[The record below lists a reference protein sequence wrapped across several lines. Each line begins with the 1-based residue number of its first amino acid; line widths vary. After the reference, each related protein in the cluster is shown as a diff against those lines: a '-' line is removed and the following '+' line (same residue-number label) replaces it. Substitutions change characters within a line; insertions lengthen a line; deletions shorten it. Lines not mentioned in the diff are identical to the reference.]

1 MKVVLVG
8 INSQYFHSNLA
19 IRYLKAFNKDLNCE
33 IILKEFTINDRKE
46 NIVKELYKENADM
59 IGFSTYIWNV
69 TLVKEISELLKIINE
84 NIEIFYGGPEVSYDP
99 IEILKEFSGD
109 YIIEGEG
116 EETFREFLIEKLKN
130 RGNEKLFEIKGLY
143 TKVDNEIIYGGKRPL
158 MNMNNLVF
166 PYEEDED
173 LRNKIA
179 YYEGSRGCPFMCS
192 YCLSSTTHGVRFLDI
207 DRVKRELKYFVDKDV
222 ALVKFVDRTF
232 NCNHKFAKEI
242 WSYLIECGGNTT
254 FHFEISADL
263 LTKEEIE
270 ILSKAPKDKFQFEV
284 GVQTTNNEVLRNIN
298 RFVNYENIKEKVDE
312 IKKYKNIKQHL
323 DLIAGLPGEDLDSFI
338 KSFNDVYYIE
348 PEEIQLGFLKLL
360 KGSKM
365 REESEKWGMKASPY
379 PPYEILYNKKI
390 SYKNILLLKKVEEM
404 VDKYYNAGKFD
415 ISIKFLLKYFKT
427 PFDFYKTLGEFY
439 EEKGYFK
446 RNISNTDYYKVLL
459 DFSLEIIKKDVD
471 IFLNL
476 LKHEYLLYNKKK
488 WLPDFLERIYLDK
501 KVEKDLR
508 KSLVKQDHIELY
520 NYDVL
525 KLIREDIISMEK
537 NVLIYYHNGKVD
549 SIPLTD
555 YQNKNN

>member
-19 IRYLKAFNKDLNCE
+19 IRYLKSFNKDLNCE
-33 IILKEFTINDRKE
+33 IILREFTVNDRKE
-46 NIVKELYKENADM
+46 NIVKELYKENADI

-69 TLVKEISELLKIINE
+69 TLVSEVSQILKIIDE
-84 NIEIFYGGPEVSYDP
+84 DIEIIYGGPEVSYNP
-99 IEILKEFSGD
+99 IEILKEVSGD

-116 EETFREFLIEKLKN
+116 EETFREFLIEKLKSN
-130 RGNEKLFEIKGLY
+130 DKEKLFQVKGLY
-143 TKVDNEIIYGGKRPL
+143 IKEGDKIIYGGKRPL
-158 MNMNNLVF
+158 MDMEKLVF

-173 LRNKIA
+173 LKNKIA

-207 DRVKRELKYFVDKDV
+207 DRVKKELKYFIDKDV
-222 ALVKFVDRTF
+222 SLVKFVDRTF

-263 LTKEEIE
+263 LTKEEIG

-312 IKKYKNIKQHL
+312 VKKYKNIKQHL
-323 DLIAGLPGEDLDSFI
+323 DLIAGLPGEDLESFI
-338 KSFNDVYYIE
+338 KSFNDVYAIE

-365 REESEKWGMKASPY
+365 REDAEKWGMKSSPY
-379 PPYEILYNKKI
+379 PPYEILYNNKI

-404 VDKYYNAGKFD
+404 VDKYYNTGKFK

-427 PFDFYKTLGEFY
+427 PFEFYKTLGEFY
-439 EEKGYFK
+439 EEKGYFN
-446 RNISNTDYYKVLL
+446 RSISNTDYYKVLL
-459 DFSLEIIKKDVD
+459 DFNLEIINKDID

-488 WLPDFLERIYLDK
+488 WIPDFLNRVYLDK
-501 KVEKDLR
+501 NIERNFKKELT
-508 KSLVKQDHIELY
+508 KQDHIELY
-520 NYDVL
+520 DYDVL
-525 KLIREDIISMEK
+525 KFIQEDIINMEK
-537 NVLIYYHNGKVD
+537 NVLIYYHTGKVK
-549 SIPLTD
+549 SIPL
-555 YQNKNN
+555 NNC

>member
-19 IRYLKAFNKDLNCE
+19 IRYLKSFTKDLDCE
-33 IILKEFTINDRKE
+33 IVLKEFTINDRKE
-46 NIVKELYKENADM
+46 NIVKELYKEKANI

-69 TLVKEISELLKIINE
+69 TLVKEISDLLKIINE
-84 NIEIFYGGPEVSYDP
+84 DVEIVYGGPEVSYDP
-99 IEILKEFSGD
+99 CEILKKFSGD

-130 RGNEKLFEIKGLY
+130 NDNEKLLQIKGLY
-143 TKVDNEIIYGGKRPL
+143 TKKGNEIIYGGKRPL
-158 MNMNNLVF
+158 MDMNNLVF
-166 PYEEDED
+166 PYEEYED
-173 LRNKIA
+173 LENKIA
-179 YYEGSRGCPFMCS
+179 YFESSRGCPFMCS

-207 DRVKRELKYFVDKDV
+207 DRVKKELKYFVDKGV
-222 ALVKFVDRTF
+222 SLVKFVDRTF

-242 WSYLIECGGNTT
+242 WSYLIECGGDTT

-312 IKKYKNIKQHL
+312 VKKYKNIKQHL
-323 DLIAGLPGEDLDSFI
+323 DLIAGLPGEDLESFI
-338 KSFNDVYYIE
+338 KSFNDVYAIE

-365 REESEKWGMKASPY
+365 REDAEKWGMKASPY
-379 PPYEILYNKKI
+379 PPYEILYTKKI
-390 SYKNILLLKKVEEM
+390 SYKNILVLKKVEEM

-415 ISIKFLLKYFKT
+415 ISIKFLLKYFDT
-427 PFDFYKTLGEFY
+427 PFEFYKALSDFY
-439 EEKGYFK
+439 EEQGYFK
-446 RNISNTDYYKVLL
+446 RNISNTDYYKVLF
-459 DFSLEIIKKDVD
+459 DFSLQIIKGEND

-488 WLPDFLERIYLDK
+488 WIPDFLDRIYLDK
-501 KVEKDLR
+501 KVEKNLR
-508 KSLVKQDHIELY
+508 KNLSKQDHIEVY

-525 KLIREDIISMEK
+525 KFIKEDIINKEK
-537 NVLIYYHNGKVD
+537 YVLTYYDNGNIK
-549 SIPLTD
+549 SIPLIN
-555 YQNKNN
+555 Y

>member
-19 IRYLKAFNKDLNCE
+19 IRYLKSFTKDLDCE
-33 IILKEFTINDRKE
+33 IVLKEFTINDRKE
-46 NIVKELYKENADM
+46 NIVKELYKEKANI

-84 NIEIFYGGPEVSYDP
+84 DVEIVYGGPEVSYDSC
-99 IEILKEFSGD
+99 EILKKFSGD

-130 RGNEKLFEIKGLY
+130 NDNEKLLQIKGLY
-143 TKVDNEIIYGGKRPL
+143 TKKGNEIIYGGKRPL

-312 IKKYKNIKQHL
+312 VKKYKNIKQHL
-323 DLIAGLPGEDLDSFI
+323 DLIAGLPGENLESFI
-338 KSFNDVYYIE
+338 KSFNDVYAIE

-365 REESEKWGMKASPY
+365 REDAEKWGMKASPY
-379 PPYEILYNKKI
+379 PPYEILYTKKI
-390 SYKNILLLKKVEEM
+390 SYKNILVLKKVEEM

-415 ISIKFLLKYFKT
+415 ISIKFLLKYFDT
-427 PFDFYKTLGEFY
+427 PFEFYKALSDFY
-439 EEKGYFK
+439 EEQGYFK

-459 DFSLEIIKKDVD
+459 DFSLQIIKGEND

-488 WLPDFLERIYLDK
+488 WIPDFLDRIYLDK
-501 KVEKDLR
+501 KVEKNLR
-508 KSLVKQDHIELY
+508 KNLSKQDHIEVY

-525 KLIREDIISMEK
+525 KFIKEDIINKEK
-537 NVLIYYHNGKVD
+537 YVLIYYDNGNVE
-549 SIPLTD
+549 SIPLIN
-555 YQNKNN
+555 Y

>member
-19 IRYLKAFNKDLNCE
+19 IRYLKSFTKDLDCE
-33 IILKEFTINDRKE
+33 IVLKEFTINDRKE
-46 NIVKELYKENADM
+46 NIVKELYKEKANI

-69 TLVKEISELLKIINE
+69 TLVKEISDLLKIINE
-84 NIEIFYGGPEVSYDP
+84 DVEIVYGGPEVSYDP
-99 IEILKEFSGD
+99 CEILKKFSGD

-130 RGNEKLFEIKGLY
+130 NDNEKLLQIKGLY
-143 TKVDNEIIYGGKRPL
+143 TKKGNEIIYGGKRPL
-158 MNMNNLVF
+158 MDMNNLVF
-166 PYEEDED
+166 PYEEYED
-173 LRNKIA
+173 LENKIA
-179 YYEGSRGCPFMCS
+179 YFESSRGCPFMCS

-207 DRVKRELKYFVDKDV
+207 DRVKKELKYFVDKGV
-222 ALVKFVDRTF
+222 SLVKFVDRTF

-242 WSYLIECGGNTT
+242 WSYLIECGGDTT

-312 IKKYKNIKQHL
+312 VKKYKNIKQHL
-323 DLIAGLPGEDLDSFI
+323 DLIAGLPGEDLESFI
-338 KSFNDVYYIE
+338 KSFNDVYAIE

-365 REESEKWGMKASPY
+365 REDAEKWGMKASPY
-379 PPYEILYNKKI
+379 PPYEILYTKKI
-390 SYKNILLLKKVEEM
+390 SYKNILVLKKVEEM

-415 ISIKFLLKYFKT
+415 ISIKFLLKYFDT
-427 PFDFYKTLGEFY
+427 PFEFYKALSDFY
-439 EEKGYFK
+439 EEQGYFK

-459 DFSLEIIKKDVD
+459 DFSLQIIKGEND

-488 WLPDFLERIYLDK
+488 WIPDFLDRIYLDK
-501 KVEKDLR
+501 KVEKNLR
-508 KSLVKQDHIELY
+508 KNLSKQDHIEVY

-525 KLIREDIISMEK
+525 KFIKEDIINKEK
-537 NVLIYYHNGKVD
+537 YVLTYYDNGNIK
-549 SIPLTD
+549 SIPLIN
-555 YQNKNN
+555 Y

>member
-130 RGNEKLFEIKGLY
+130 RGNEKLLEIKGLY

-365 REESEKWGMKASPY
+365 REESEKWGIKASPY
-379 PPYEILYNKKI
+379 PPYEILKNFIQKYITTKK
-390 SYKNILLLKKVEEM
+390 SR
-404 VDKYYNAGKFD
+404 
-415 ISIKFLLKYFKT
+415 
-427 PFDFYKTLGEFY
+427 
-439 EEKGYFK
+439 
-446 RNISNTDYYKVLL
+446 RNG
-459 DFSLEIIKKDVD
+459 
-471 IFLNL
+471 
-476 LKHEYLLYNKKK
+476 
-488 WLPDFLERIYLDK
+488 R
-501 KVEKDLR
+501 
-508 KSLVKQDHIELY
+508 
-520 NYDVL
+520 
-525 KLIREDIISMEK
+525 
-537 NVLIYYHNGKVD
+537 
-549 SIPLTD
+549 
-555 YQNKNN
+555 

>member
-33 IILKEFTINDRKE
+33 IILKEFTINDRKD
-46 NIVKELYKENADM
+46 NIVKELYKEEADI

-69 TLVKEISELLKIINE
+69 TLIKEISEILKIING
-84 NIEIFYGGPEVSYDP
+84 NIEIFYGGPEVSYSPMD
-99 IEILKEFSGD
+99 ILKEFSGD

-116 EETFREFLIEKLKN
+116 EETFREFLIEKLKSN
-130 RGNEKLFEIKGLY
+130 GKENLFDIKGLY
-143 TKVDNEIIYGGKRPL
+143 VKEEEEIIYGGRRPL
-158 MNMNNLVF
+158 MDMEKLIF

-192 YCLSSTTHGVRFLDI
+192 YCLSSTTHGVRFLNI
-207 DRVKRELKYFVDKDV
+207 DRVKKELKYFIDKDV
-222 ALVKFVDRTF
+222 SLVKFVDRTF

-323 DLIAGLPGEDLDSFI
+323 DLIAGLPGEDLESFV
-338 KSFNDVYYIE
+338 KSFNDVYAIE

-365 REESEKWGMKASPY
+365 REESEKWGMKSSPY
-379 PPYEILYNKKI
+379 PPYEILYNNKI

-415 ISIKFLLKYFKT
+415 ISIKFLIKYFDT
-427 PFDFYKTLGEFY
+427 PFEFYKALGEFY
-439 EEKGYFK
+439 DEKGYFK

-459 DFSLEIIKKDVD
+459 DFSLQIIKKDVD

-488 WLPDFLERIYLDK
+488 WIPDFLDRIYLDK
-501 KVEKDLR
+501 KVEKDL
-508 KSLVKQDHIELY
+508 KKGLAKQDHIELY

-525 KLIREDIISMEK
+525 RFIQEDIIDMEK
-537 NVLIYYHNGKVD
+537 NVLIYYQNGKVK
-549 SIPLTD
+549 SIPLIN
-555 YQNKNN
+555 Y

>member
-19 IRYLKAFNKDLNCE
+19 IRYLKSFTKDLDCE
-33 IILKEFTINDRKE
+33 IVLKEFTINDRKE
-46 NIVKELYKENADM
+46 NIVKELYKEKANI

-69 TLVKEISELLKIINE
+69 TLVKEISDLLKIINE
-84 NIEIFYGGPEVSYDP
+84 DVEIVYGGPEVSYDP
-99 IEILKEFSGD
+99 CEILKKFSGD

-130 RGNEKLFEIKGLY
+130 NDNEKLLQIKGLY
-143 TKVDNEIIYGGKRPL
+143 TKKGNEIIYGGKRPL
-158 MNMNNLVF
+158 MDMNNLVF

-173 LRNKIA
+173 LENKIA
-179 YYEGSRGCPFMCS
+179 YFESSRGCPFMCS

-207 DRVKRELKYFVDKDV
+207 DRVKKELKYFVDKGV
-222 ALVKFVDRTF
+222 SLVKFVDRTF

-242 WSYLIECGGNTT
+242 WSYLIECGGDTT

-312 IKKYKNIKQHL
+312 VKKYKNIKQHL
-323 DLIAGLPGEDLDSFI
+323 DLIAGLPGEDLESFI
-338 KSFNDVYYIE
+338 KSFNDVYAIE

-365 REESEKWGMKASPY
+365 REDAEKWGMKASPY
-379 PPYEILYNKKI
+379 PPYEILYTKKI
-390 SYKNILLLKKVEEM
+390 SYKNILVLKKVEEM

-415 ISIKFLLKYFKT
+415 ISIKFLLKYFDT
-427 PFDFYKTLGEFY
+427 PFEFYKALSDFY
-439 EEKGYFK
+439 EEQGYFK

-459 DFSLEIIKKDVD
+459 DFSLQIIKGEND

-488 WLPDFLERIYLDK
+488 WIPDFLDRIYLDK
-501 KVEKDLR
+501 KVEKNLR
-508 KSLVKQDHIELY
+508 KNLSKQDHIEVY

-525 KLIREDIISMEK
+525 KFIKEDIINKEK
-537 NVLIYYHNGKVD
+537 YVLTYYDNGNIK
-549 SIPLTD
+549 SIPLIN
-555 YQNKNN
+555 Y

>member
-19 IRYLKAFNKDLNCE
+19 IRYLKSFTKDLDCE
-33 IILKEFTINDRKE
+33 IVLKEFTINDRKE
-46 NIVKELYKENADM
+46 NIVKELYKEKANI

-84 NIEIFYGGPEVSYDP
+84 DVEIVYGGPEVSYDP
-99 IEILKEFSGD
+99 CEILKKFSVD

-130 RGNEKLFEIKGLY
+130 NDNEKLLQIKGLY
-143 TKVDNEIIYGGKRPL
+143 TKKGNEIIYGGKRPL
-158 MNMNNLVF
+158 MDMNNLVF

-173 LRNKIA
+173 LKNKIA
-179 YYEGSRGCPFMCS
+179 YFESSRGCPFMCS

-207 DRVKRELKYFVDKDV
+207 DRVKKELKYFVDKGV
-222 ALVKFVDRTF
+222 SLVKFVDRTF

-242 WSYLIECGGNTT
+242 WSYLIECGGDTT

-312 IKKYKNIKQHL
+312 VKKYKNIKQHL
-323 DLIAGLPGEDLDSFI
+323 DLIAGLPGENLESFI
-338 KSFNDVYYIE
+338 KSFNDVYAIE

-365 REESEKWGMKASPY
+365 REDAEKWGMKASPY
-379 PPYEILYNKKI
+379 PPYEILYTKKI
-390 SYKNILLLKKVEEM
+390 SYKNILVLKKVEEM

-415 ISIKFLLKYFKT
+415 ISIKFLLKYFDT
-427 PFDFYKTLGEFY
+427 PFEFYKALSDFY
-439 EEKGYFK
+439 EEQGYFK

-459 DFSLEIIKKDVD
+459 DFSLQIIKGEND

-488 WLPDFLERIYLDK
+488 WIPDFLDRIYLDK
-501 KVEKDLR
+501 KVEKNLR
-508 KSLVKQDHIELY
+508 KNLSKQDHIEVY

-525 KLIREDIISMEK
+525 KFIKEDIINKEK
-537 NVLIYYHNGKVD
+537 YVLTYYDNGNVE
-549 SIPLTD
+549 SIPLIN
-555 YQNKNN
+555 Y

>member
-19 IRYLKAFNKDLNCE
+19 IRYLKSFTKDLDCE
-33 IILKEFTINDRKE
+33 IVLKEFTINDRKE
-46 NIVKELYKENADM
+46 NIVKELYKEKANI

-84 NIEIFYGGPEVSYDP
+84 DVEIVYGGPEVSYDSC
-99 IEILKEFSGD
+99 EILKKFSGD

-130 RGNEKLFEIKGLY
+130 NDNEKLLQIKGLY
-143 TKVDNEIIYGGKRPL
+143 TKKGNEIIYGGKRPL
-158 MNMNNLVF
+158 MDMNNLVF

-173 LRNKIA
+173 LKNKIA
-179 YYEGSRGCPFMCS
+179 YFESSRGCPFMCS

-207 DRVKRELKYFVDKDV
+207 DRVKKELKYFVDKGV
-222 ALVKFVDRTF
+222 SLVKFVDRTF

-242 WSYLIECGGNTT
+242 WSYLIECGGDTT

-312 IKKYKNIKQHL
+312 VKKYKNIKQHL
-323 DLIAGLPGEDLDSFI
+323 DLIAGLPGENLESFI
-338 KSFNDVYYIE
+338 KSFNDVYAIE

-365 REESEKWGMKASPY
+365 REDAEKWGMKASPY
-379 PPYEILYNKKI
+379 PPYEILYTKKI
-390 SYKNILLLKKVEEM
+390 SYKNILVLKKVEEM

-415 ISIKFLLKYFKT
+415 ISIKFLLKYFDT
-427 PFDFYKTLGEFY
+427 PFEFYKALSDFY
-439 EEKGYFK
+439 EEQGYFK

-459 DFSLEIIKKDVD
+459 DFSLQIIKGEND

-488 WLPDFLERIYLDK
+488 WIPDFLDRIYLDK
-501 KVEKDLR
+501 KVEKNLR
-508 KSLVKQDHIELY
+508 KNLSKQDHIEVY

-525 KLIREDIISMEK
+525 KFIKEDIINKEK
-537 NVLIYYHNGKVD
+537 YVLTYYDNGNVE
-549 SIPLTD
+549 SIPLIN
-555 YQNKNN
+555 Y

>member
-19 IRYLKAFNKDLNCE
+19 IRYLKSFTKDLDCE
-33 IILKEFTINDRKE
+33 IVLKEFTINDRKE
-46 NIVKELYKENADM
+46 NIVKELYKEKANI

-69 TLVKEISELLKIINE
+69 TLVKEISDLLKIINE
-84 NIEIFYGGPEVSYDP
+84 DVEIVYGGPEVSYDP
-99 IEILKEFSGD
+99 CEILKKFSGD

-130 RGNEKLFEIKGLY
+130 NDNEKLLQIKGLY
-143 TKVDNEIIYGGKRPL
+143 TKKGNEIIYGGKRPL
-158 MNMNNLVF
+158 MDMNNLVF

-173 LRNKIA
+173 LENKIA
-179 YYEGSRGCPFMCS
+179 YFESSRGCPFMCS

-207 DRVKRELKYFVDKDV
+207 DRVKKELKYFVDKGV
-222 ALVKFVDRTF
+222 SLVKFVDRTF

-242 WSYLIECGGNTT
+242 WSYLIECGGDTT

-312 IKKYKNIKQHL
+312 VKKYKNIKQHL
-323 DLIAGLPGEDLDSFI
+323 DLIAGLPGEDLESFI
-338 KSFNDVYYIE
+338 KSFNDVYAIE

-365 REESEKWGMKASPY
+365 REDAEKWGMKASPY
-379 PPYEILYNKKI
+379 PPYEILYTKKI
-390 SYKNILLLKKVEEM
+390 SYKNILVLKKVEEM

-415 ISIKFLLKYFKT
+415 ISIKFLLKYFDT
-427 PFDFYKTLGEFY
+427 PFEFYKALSDFY
-439 EEKGYFK
+439 EEQGYFK
-446 RNISNTDYYKVLL
+446 RNISNTDYYKVLF
-459 DFSLEIIKKDVD
+459 DFSLQIIKGEND

-488 WLPDFLERIYLDK
+488 WIPDFLDRIYLDK
-501 KVEKDLR
+501 KVEKNLR
-508 KSLVKQDHIELY
+508 KNLSKQDHIEVY

-525 KLIREDIISMEK
+525 KFIKEDIINKEK
-537 NVLIYYHNGKVD
+537 YVLTYYDNGNIK
-549 SIPLTD
+549 SIPLIN
-555 YQNKNN
+555 Y

>member
-19 IRYLKAFNKDLNCE
+19 IRYLKSFTKDLDCE
-33 IILKEFTINDRKE
+33 IVLKEFTINDRKE
-46 NIVKELYKENADM
+46 NIVKELYKEKANI

-69 TLVKEISELLKIINE
+69 TLVKEISDLLKIINE
-84 NIEIFYGGPEVSYDP
+84 DVEIVYGGPEVSYDP
-99 IEILKEFSGD
+99 CEILKKFSGD

-130 RGNEKLFEIKGLY
+130 NDNEKLLQIKGLY
-143 TKVDNEIIYGGKRPL
+143 TKKGNEIIYGGKRPL
-158 MNMNNLVF
+158 MDMNNLVF

-173 LRNKIA
+173 LENKIA
-179 YYEGSRGCPFMCS
+179 YFESSRGCPFMCS

-207 DRVKRELKYFVDKDV
+207 DRVKKELKYFVDKGV
-222 ALVKFVDRTF
+222 SLVKFVDRTF

-242 WSYLIECGGNTT
+242 WSYLIECGGDTT

-312 IKKYKNIKQHL
+312 VKKYKNIKQHL
-323 DLIAGLPGEDLDSFI
+323 DLIAGLPGEDLESFI
-338 KSFNDVYYIE
+338 KSFNDVYAIE

-365 REESEKWGMKASPY
+365 REDAEKWGMKASPY
-379 PPYEILYNKKI
+379 PPYEILYTKKI
-390 SYKNILLLKKVEEM
+390 SYKNILVLKKVEEM

-415 ISIKFLLKYFKT
+415 ISIKFLLKYFDT
-427 PFDFYKTLGEFY
+427 PFEFYKALSDFY
-439 EEKGYFK
+439 EEQGYFK
-446 RNISNTDYYKVLL
+446 RNISNTDYYKVLF
-459 DFSLEIIKKDVD
+459 DFSLQIIKGEND

-488 WLPDFLERIYLDK
+488 WIPDFLDRIYLDK
-501 KVEKDLR
+501 KVEKNLR
-508 KSLVKQDHIELY
+508 KNLSKQDHIEVY

-525 KLIREDIISMEK
+525 KFIKEDIINKEK
-537 NVLIYYHNGKVD
+537 YVLTYYYNGNIK
-549 SIPLTD
+549 SIPLIN
-555 YQNKNN
+555 Y

>member
-19 IRYLKAFNKDLNCE
+19 IRYLKSFNKDLNCE
-33 IILKEFTINDRKE
+33 IILREFTVNDRKE
-46 NIVKELYKENADM
+46 NIVKELYKENADI

-69 TLVKEISELLKIINE
+69 TLVSEVSQILKIIDE
-84 NIEIFYGGPEVSYDP
+84 NIEIIYGGPEVSYNP
-99 IEILKEFSGD
+99 IEILKEVSGD

-116 EETFREFLIEKLKN
+116 EETFREFLIEKLKSN
-130 RGNEKLFEIKGLY
+130 DKEKLFQVKGLY
-143 TKVDNEIIYGGKRPL
+143 IKEGDKIIYGGKRPL
-158 MNMNNLVF
+158 MDMEKLVF

-173 LRNKIA
+173 LKNKIA

-192 YCLSSTTHGVRFLDI
+192 YCLSSTTQGVRFLDI
-207 DRVKRELKYFVDKDV
+207 DRVKKELKYFIDKDV
-222 ALVKFVDRTF
+222 SLVKFVDRTF

-263 LTKEEIE
+263 LTKEEIG

-312 IKKYKNIKQHL
+312 VKKYKNIKQHL
-323 DLIAGLPGEDLDSFI
+323 DLIAGLPGEDLESFI
-338 KSFNDVYYIE
+338 KSFNDVYAIE

-365 REESEKWGMKASPY
+365 REDAEKWGMKSSPY
-379 PPYEILYNKKI
+379 PPYEILYNNKI

-404 VDKYYNAGKFD
+404 VDKYYNTGKFK

-427 PFDFYKTLGEFY
+427 PFEFYKTLGEFY
-439 EEKGYFK
+439 EEKGYFN
-446 RNISNTDYYKVLL
+446 RSISNTDYYKVLL
-459 DFSLEIIKKDVD
+459 DFNLEIINKDID

-488 WLPDFLERIYLDK
+488 WIPDFLNRVYLDK
-501 KVEKDLR
+501 NIERNFKKELT
-508 KSLVKQDHIELY
+508 KQDHIELY
-520 NYDVL
+520 DYDVL
-525 KLIREDIISMEK
+525 KFIQEDIINMEK
-537 NVLIYYHNGKVD
+537 NVLIYYHTGKVK
-549 SIPLTD
+549 SIPL
-555 YQNKNN
+555 NNC

>member
-19 IRYLKAFNKDLNCE
+19 IRYLKSFTKDLDCE
-33 IILKEFTINDRKE
+33 IVLKEFTINDRKE
-46 NIVKELYKENADM
+46 NIVKELYKEKANI

-84 NIEIFYGGPEVSYDP
+84 DVEIVYGGPEVSYDP
-99 IEILKEFSGD
+99 CEILKKFSGD

-130 RGNEKLFEIKGLY
+130 NDNEKLLQIKGLY
-143 TKVDNEIIYGGKRPL
+143 TKKGNEIIYGGKRPL
-158 MNMNNLVF
+158 MDMNNLVF

-173 LRNKIA
+173 LKNKIA
-179 YYEGSRGCPFMCS
+179 YFESSRGCPFMCS

-207 DRVKRELKYFVDKDV
+207 DRVKKELKYFVDKGV
-222 ALVKFVDRTF
+222 SLVKFVDRTF

-242 WSYLIECGGNTT
+242 WSYLIECGGDTT

-312 IKKYKNIKQHL
+312 VKKYKNIKQHL
-323 DLIAGLPGEDLDSFI
+323 DLIAGLPGENLESFI
-338 KSFNDVYYIE
+338 KSFNDVYAIE

-365 REESEKWGMKASPY
+365 REDAEKWGMKASPY
-379 PPYEILYNKKI
+379 PPYEILYTKKI
-390 SYKNILLLKKVEEM
+390 SYKNILVLKKVEEM

-415 ISIKFLLKYFKT
+415 ISIKFLLKYFDT
-427 PFDFYKTLGEFY
+427 PFEFYKALSDFY
-439 EEKGYFK
+439 EEQGYFK

-459 DFSLEIIKKDVD
+459 DFSLQIIKGEND

-488 WLPDFLERIYLDK
+488 WIPDFLDRIYLDK
-501 KVEKDLR
+501 KVEKNLR
-508 KSLVKQDHIELY
+508 KNLSKQDHIEVY

-525 KLIREDIISMEK
+525 KFIKEDIINKEK
-537 NVLIYYHNGKVD
+537 YVLTYYDNGNVE
-549 SIPLTD
+549 SIPLIN
-555 YQNKNN
+555 Y

>member
-19 IRYLKAFNKDLNCE
+19 IRYLKSFTKDLDCE
-33 IILKEFTINDRKE
+33 IVLKEFTINDRKE
-46 NIVKELYKENADM
+46 NIVKELYKEKANI

-84 NIEIFYGGPEVSYDP
+84 DVEIVYGGPEVSYDSC
-99 IEILKEFSGD
+99 EILKKFSGD

-130 RGNEKLFEIKGLY
+130 NDNEKLLQIKGLY
-143 TKVDNEIIYGGKRPL
+143 TKKGNEIIYGGKRPL

-173 LRNKIA
+173 LKNKIA
-179 YYEGSRGCPFMCS
+179 YFESSRGCSFMCS

-207 DRVKRELKYFVDKDV
+207 DRVKKELKYFVDKGV
-222 ALVKFVDRTF
+222 SLVKFVDRTF

-242 WSYLIECGGNTT
+242 WSYLIECGGDTT

-312 IKKYKNIKQHL
+312 VKKYKNIKQHL
-323 DLIAGLPGEDLDSFI
+323 DLIAGLPGENLESFI
-338 KSFNDVYYIE
+338 KSFNDVYAIE

-365 REESEKWGMKASPY
+365 REDAEKWGMKASPY
-379 PPYEILYNKKI
+379 PPYEILYTKKI
-390 SYKNILLLKKVEEM
+390 SYKNILVLKKVEEM

-415 ISIKFLLKYFKT
+415 ISIKFLLKYFDT
-427 PFDFYKTLGEFY
+427 PFEFYKALSDFY
-439 EEKGYFK
+439 EEQGYFK

-459 DFSLEIIKKDVD
+459 DFSLQIIKGEND

-488 WLPDFLERIYLDK
+488 WIPDFLDRIYLDK
-501 KVEKDLR
+501 KVEKNLR
-508 KSLVKQDHIELY
+508 KNLSKQDHIEVY

-525 KLIREDIISMEK
+525 KFIKEDIINKEK
-537 NVLIYYHNGKVD
+537 YVLTYYDNGNVE
-549 SIPLTD
+549 SIPLIN
-555 YQNKNN
+555 Y

>member
-19 IRYLKAFNKDLNCE
+19 IRYLKSFNKDLNCE
-33 IILKEFTINDRKE
+33 IILREFTVNDRKE
-46 NIVKELYKENADM
+46 NIVKELYKENADI

-69 TLVKEISELLKIINE
+69 TLVSEVSQILKIIDE
-84 NIEIFYGGPEVSYDP
+84 NIEIIYGGPEVSYNP
-99 IEILKEFSGD
+99 IEILKEVSGD

-116 EETFREFLIEKLKN
+116 EETFREFLIEKLKSN
-130 RGNEKLFEIKGLY
+130 DKEKLFQVKGLY
-143 TKVDNEIIYGGKRPL
+143 IKEGDKIIYGGKRPL
-158 MNMNNLVF
+158 MDMEKLVF

-173 LRNKIA
+173 LKNKIA

-207 DRVKRELKYFVDKDV
+207 DRVKKELKYFIDKDV
-222 ALVKFVDRTF
+222 SLVKFVDRTF

-263 LTKEEIE
+263 LTKEEIG

-312 IKKYKNIKQHL
+312 VKKYKNIKQHL
-323 DLIAGLPGEDLDSFI
+323 DLIAGLPGEDLESFI
-338 KSFNDVYYIE
+338 KSFNDVYAIE

-365 REESEKWGMKASPY
+365 REDAEKWGMKSSPY
-379 PPYEILYNKKI
+379 PPYEILYNNKI

-404 VDKYYNAGKFD
+404 VDKYYNTGKFK

-427 PFDFYKTLGEFY
+427 PFEFYKTLGEFY
-439 EEKGYFK
+439 EEKGYFN
-446 RNISNTDYYKVLL
+446 RSISNTDYYKVLL
-459 DFSLEIIKKDVD
+459 DFNLEIINKDID

-488 WLPDFLERIYLDK
+488 WIPDFLNRVYLDK
-501 KVEKDLR
+501 NIERNFKKELT
-508 KSLVKQDHIELY
+508 KQDHIELY
-520 NYDVL
+520 DYDVL
-525 KLIREDIISMEK
+525 KFIQEDIINMEK
-537 NVLIYYHNGKVD
+537 NVLIYYHTGKVK
-549 SIPLTD
+549 SIPL
-555 YQNKNN
+555 NNC

>member
-19 IRYLKAFNKDLNCE
+19 IRYLKSFTKDLDCE
-33 IILKEFTINDRKE
+33 IVLKEFTINDRKE
-46 NIVKELYKENADM
+46 NIVKELYKEKANI

-69 TLVKEISELLKIINE
+69 TLVKEISDLLKIINE
-84 NIEIFYGGPEVSYDP
+84 DVEIVYGGPEVSYDP
-99 IEILKEFSGD
+99 CEILKKFSGD

-130 RGNEKLFEIKGLY
+130 NDNEKLLQIKGLY
-143 TKVDNEIIYGGKRPL
+143 TKKGNEIIYGGKRPL
-158 MNMNNLVF
+158 MDMNNLVF
-166 PYEEDED
+166 PYEEYED
-173 LRNKIA
+173 LENKIA
-179 YYEGSRGCPFMCS
+179 YFESSRGCPFMCS

-207 DRVKRELKYFVDKDV
+207 DRVKKELKYFVDKGV
-222 ALVKFVDRTF
+222 SLVKFVDRTF

-242 WSYLIECGGNTT
+242 WSYLIECGGDTT

-312 IKKYKNIKQHL
+312 VKKYKNIKQHL
-323 DLIAGLPGEDLDSFI
+323 DLIAGLPGEDLESFI
-338 KSFNDVYYIE
+338 KSFNDVYAIE

-365 REESEKWGMKASPY
+365 REDAEKWGMKASPY
-379 PPYEILYNKKI
+379 PPYEILYTKKI
-390 SYKNILLLKKVEEM
+390 SYKNILVLKKVEEM

-415 ISIKFLLKYFKT
+415 ISIKFLLKYFDT
-427 PFDFYKTLGEFY
+427 PFEFYKALSDFY
-439 EEKGYFK
+439 EEQGYFK
-446 RNISNTDYYKVLL
+446 RNISNNDYYKVLL
-459 DFSLEIIKKDVD
+459 DFSLQIIKGEND

-488 WLPDFLERIYLDK
+488 WIPDFLDRIYLDK
-501 KVEKDLR
+501 KVEKNLR
-508 KSLVKQDHIELY
+508 KNLSKQDHIEVY

-525 KLIREDIISMEK
+525 KFIKEDIINKEK
-537 NVLIYYHNGKVD
+537 YVLTYYDNGNIK
-549 SIPLTD
+549 SIPLIN
-555 YQNKNN
+555 Y